1 MELYMVRHGQTDF
14 NKNKRLQG
22 VIDIPL
28 NEYGIE
34 LAEKTAEGLKD
45 VPFDVIYSSPLSRA
59 FQTAEIIRGD
69 RPVEIIPTD
78 SLLELSFGEYEGLIC
93 KGEHYN
99 LPDPDF
105 MKFFDNM
112 EEYHVPPKGET
123 IEHLVKR
130 TSSFVLGLMN
140 DPANADKTILLSSH
154 GAAIRG
160 LLTGIWPYANGGT
173 WSGIVHKNC
182 GVTCLHVENGR
193 FNLVF
198 ENRIYY

>member
-1 MELYMVRHGQTDF
+1 MELYMIRHGQTDF
-14 NKNKRLQG
+14 NKNKKLQG

-28 NEYGIE
+28 NEYGVE

-45 VPFDVIYSSPLSRA
+45 IPFDAIYSSPLSRA
-59 FQTAEIIRGD
+59 FQTAEIIRGSRPIQVIPED
-69 RPVEIIPTD
+69 R
-78 SLLELSFGEYEGLIC
+78 LLELSFGEYEGLIC

-112 EEYHVPPKGET
+112 AEYRVPPKGET
-123 IEHLVKR
+123 MEHLKQR
-130 TSSFVLGLMN
+130 TSSFVLELMN

-160 LLTGIWPYANGGT
+160 LLAGIWPYANGGT
-173 WSGIVHKNC
+173 WSSLVHKNC

-193 FNLVF
+193 FDLVF

>member
-69 RPVEIIPTD
+69 RPAEIIPTD

-105 MKFFDNM
+105 MKFF
-112 EEYHVPPKGET
+112 
-123 IEHLVKR
+123 
-130 TSSFVLGLMN
+130 
-140 DPANADKTILLSSH
+140 
-154 GAAIRG
+154 
-160 LLTGIWPYANGGT
+160 
-173 WSGIVHKNC
+173 
-182 GVTCLHVENGR
+182 
-193 FNLVF
+193 
-198 ENRIYY
+198 